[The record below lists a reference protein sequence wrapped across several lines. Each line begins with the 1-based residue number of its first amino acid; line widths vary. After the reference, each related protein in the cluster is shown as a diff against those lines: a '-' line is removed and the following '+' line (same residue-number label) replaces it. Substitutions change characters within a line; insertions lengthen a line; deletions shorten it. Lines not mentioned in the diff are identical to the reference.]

1 MARPKKYKISLTD
14 DELKMLKSVMR
25 KKKTSKT
32 VRNRCQI
39 IIDLD
44 EAHGKVLTHEQSA
57 KTNCVCMA
65 TITNTVKLYSEKGIE
80 GITSLN
86 RNVNSDQARRKFD
99 GRAEAR
105 IIEIACSPAPE
116 GHSRWTLR
124 LLEEQAKIVLDV
136 PVSKDTIGR
145 ALKKNKLRPHM
156 NDYWC
161 IPSKEDADFVACM
174 EDVLDVYELPYD
186 PARPV
191 VCMDEKPYQLL
202 GDAREPLPMRPGD
215 DLKTD
220 SEYKRNGTCSIFA
233 FVEPLGGKHHVSV
246 HEHRTAIDWAQE
258 IKYLS
263 DVMFPDAEKI
273 ILVMDNLNTHKA
285 ASLYKAFPP
294 AEARR
299 IIKRLEIHYTP
310 KHGSWLNMAE
320 IELNVMTR
328 QCLSRRID
336 TITRLKNELSAWETE
351 RNRDEAKIRWHF
363 QTGDAREKLI
373 SLYPI
378 ISSVTS

>member
-1 MARPKKYKISLTD
+1 
-14 DELKMLKSVMR
+14 
-25 KKKTSKT
+25 
-32 VRNRCQI
+32 
-39 IIDLD
+39 
-44 EAHGKVLTHEQSA
+44 
-57 KTNCVCMA
+57 
-65 TITNTVKLYSEKGIE
+65 
-80 GITSLN
+80 
-86 RNVNSDQARRKFD
+86 
-99 GRAEAR
+99 
-105 IIEIACSPAPE
+105 
-116 GHSRWTLR
+116 
-124 LLEEQAKIVLDV
+124 
-136 PVSKDTIGR
+136 
-145 ALKKNKLRPHM
+145 M
-156 NDYWC
+156 NDCWC

-174 EDVLDVYELPYD
+174 EDVLDVYELPYN

-202 GDAREPLPMRPGD
+202 GDVREPLPMRPGD
-215 DLKTD
+215 GQKTG

-258 IKYLS
+258 IQYLS

-310 KHGSWLNMAE
+310 RHGSWLNMAE